1 MTIRCEQFDDLLMEG
16 DSFSMQAAEAHAA
29 GCDACRETLLEWKEI
44 SDTARSMKESWQS
57 DTLLPRIQRSLR
69 RDRSPLMRIAAAVA
83 ITLSIGG
90 TAWYAMRDTNR
101 DMTYDQ
107 KILNV
112 AAVDDV
118 ERAEQAYV
126 DAITRLESV
135 ADRELASAQTPVM
148 VNYREKLML
157 IDDAIAEVQANIEAN
172 RQNAYLRRQ
181 LLSMYSEKQRTLQAV
196 VREGDHGSNH

>member
-29 GCDACRETLLEWKEI
+29 TCPSCREKLTEWNEI
-44 SDTARSMKESWQS
+44 SDTARSMKITWES
-57 DTLLPRIQRSLR
+57 DTLLPRIQRSMR
-69 RDRSPLMRIAAAVA
+69 RDRAPLMRIAAAAV

-101 DMTYDQ
+101 DMTFDQ

-118 ERAEQAYV
+118 ERAEQAYL
-126 DAITRLESV
+126 DAIRRLEDV
-135 ADRELASAQTPVM
+135 ADPELAGAETPLM
-148 VNYREKLML
+148 VSYREKLML
-157 IDDAIAEVQANIEAN
+157 IDDAIAEVQANIDAN
-172 RQNAYLRRQ
+172 RQNAHLRRQ

-196 VREGDHGSNH
+196 VREGKHDSNQ